1 MFKANSRDQ
10 INMTKSFSQQ
20 QTLTIE
26 HDQKIRQQ
34 QRLTFLLLLVSHL
47 RLSQKKDTALPPKN
61 MVLLSDW
68 TGPPALAHNLTLA
81 RTPALP
87 R

>member
-1 MFKANSRDQ
+1 
-10 INMTKSFSQQ
+10 MTKSFSQQ

-47 RLSQKKDTALPPKN
+47 RLSQKKDTTLPPKKYG
-61 MVLLSDW
+61 VAVRLDRSPSPGSQSH
-68 TGPPALAHNLTLA
+68 TG
-81 RTPALP
+81 
-87 R
+87 